1 MRILTSLFTALI
13 LTSCAHSTGISN
25 SSSRLLFPD
34 SHFSREGTS
43 CVLDDTRALSGK
55 TNATKEQLR
64 EFFNVA
70 GGDYDSEVQD
80 PFIRE
85 NLPFVEFQANRPGK
99 EIADYLYAQF
109 LAEGWKEQRGILLM
123 EYTNCGG
130 DWLRV
135 FSHGTK
141 QVLIHVCGPLDTI
154 TGENNADDIV
164 MRTITYRFRGAAPHE
179 ILGKK
184 YQSSQQCV
192 APYVAQSAP
201 SGER

>member
-1 MRILTSLFTALI
+1 MRLLTSILTALI
-13 LTSCAHSTGISN
+13 LSSCAHTAGISCG
-25 SSSRLLFPD
+25 SSRLLFPE
-34 SHFSREGTS
+34 SQFSREGTT
-43 CVLDDTRALSGK
+43 CVLDDTQALLDNK
-55 TNATKEQLR
+55 NKEELK
-64 EFFNVA
+64 EFFKAA
-70 GGDYDSEVQD
+70 GGDYDSEAQD

-85 NLPFVEFQANRPGK
+85 NLPFVEFQANKPGK

-141 QVLIHVCGPLDTI
+141 QVLIHVCGPLDPI
-154 TGENNADDIV
+154 TGENNTDYIV
-164 MRTITYRFRGAAPHE
+164 MRTITYRFIGAAPQE

-184 YQSSQQCV
+184 YKSSQQ
-192 APYVAQSAP
+192 
-201 SGER
+201 SGAGYPPQGVGSPDP